1 MNCRPLIRRS
11 FSDNILMDGDL
22 NLVELVREN
31 SQPSHEG
38 LNGGIS
44 GTNLDF
50 PFCETEPASLR
61 YESDSL

>member
-1 MNCRPLIRRS
+1 
-11 FSDNILMDGDL
+11 MDGDL